1 MFIRINT
8 YLYLEYTFYFLENT
22 MHEIAS
28 TLVAIQTQLRFFH
41 WQTKSYARHQAYGG
55 TYGAMDGLIDNFV
68 EVLMG
73 KYGRVPAVPFKLYN
87 RNEKDI
93 MSFIDETILYLL
105 NLDNVLNAQT
115 DTDLLNIRDEM
126 LAEFNKLRY
135 LITLK

>member
-1 MFIRINT
+1 
-8 YLYLEYTFYFLENT
+8 
-22 MHEIAS
+22 MHEMAS

-55 TYGAMDGLIDNFV
+55 TYDAMDGLIDTFV

-73 KYGRVPAVPFKLYN
+73 KYGRVPAVQFKVYN

-93 MSFIDETILYLL
+93 TAFIDETIMYLL
-105 NLDNVLNAQT
+105 SLTNELNPQT

>member
-1 MFIRINT
+1 
-8 YLYLEYTFYFLENT
+8 

-55 TYGAMDGLIDNFV
+55 TYSAMDGLIDNFV

-73 KYGRVPAVPFKLYN
+73 KYGRVPALQFKVYN

-93 MSFIDETILYLL
+93 NAFIQETISYLL
-105 NLDNVLNAQT
+105 NLDSVLNKDT

-126 LAEFNKLRY
+126 IAEFNKLRY

>member
-1 MFIRINT
+1 
-8 YLYLEYTFYFLENT
+8 

-55 TYGAMDGLIDNFV
+55 TYSAMDGLIDSFV

-73 KYGRVPAVPFKLYN
+73 KYGRVSPLPFKLYN

-93 MSFIDETILYLL
+93 MAFIDETISYLL
-105 NLDNVLNAQT
+105 NLDNILNTQT

-126 LAEFNKLRY
+126 VAEFNKLRY

>member
-1 MFIRINT
+1 
-8 YLYLEYTFYFLENT
+8 

-55 TYGAMDGLIDNFV
+55 AYSAMDGLIDSFV
-68 EVLMG
+68 EILMG
-73 KYGRVPAVPFKLYN
+73 KYGRVPAIPFKLYN

-93 MSFIDETILYLL
+93 MAFIDETISYLL
-105 NLDNVLNAQT
+105 GLNSKLNPEG

-126 LAEFNKLRY
+126 LSEFNKLRY

>member
-1 MFIRINT
+1 MN
-8 YLYLEYTFYFLENT
+8 
-22 MHEIAS
+22 EIAS

-55 TYGAMDGLIDNFV
+55 TYEAMDGLIDGFV
-68 EVLMG
+68 EILMG
-73 KYGRVPAVPFKLYN
+73 KYGRVPAIPFKLYN

-93 MSFIDETILYLL
+93 MAFIDETVTYLL
-105 NLDNVLNAQT
+105 SLNGVLNPQV

-126 LAEFNKLRY
+126 LAEFNKLKY

>member
-1 MFIRINT
+1 
-8 YLYLEYTFYFLENT
+8 

-55 TYGAMDGLIDNFV
+55 TYSTMDGLIDSFV
-68 EVLMG
+68 EILMG
-73 KYGRVPAVPFKLYN
+73 KYGRVPALPFKLYN

-93 MSFIDETILYLL
+93 MAFIDETISYLL
-105 NLDNVLNAQT
+105 NLNNVLDGQT
-115 DTDLLNIRDEM
+115 DSDLLNIRDEM

>member
-1 MFIRINT
+1 
-8 YLYLEYTFYFLENT
+8 
-22 MHEIAS
+22 MHEMAS
-28 TLVAIQTQLRFFH
+28 SLVAIQTQLRFFH

-55 TYGAMDGLIDNFV
+55 TYEAMDGLIDTFV

-73 KYGRVPAVPFKLYN
+73 KYGRVPAIPFKIYN

-93 MSFIDETILYLL
+93 TAFIEETITYLL
-105 NLDNVLNAQT
+105 SLNNELNPQT

-126 LAEFNKLRY
+126 LSEFNKLKY